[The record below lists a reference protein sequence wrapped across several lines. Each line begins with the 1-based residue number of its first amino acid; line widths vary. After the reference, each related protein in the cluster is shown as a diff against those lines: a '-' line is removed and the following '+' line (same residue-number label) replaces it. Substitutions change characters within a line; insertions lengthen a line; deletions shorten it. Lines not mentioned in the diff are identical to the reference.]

1 MYHVIFKKGSKSF
14 VYIASS
20 HLNMPLC
27 GAYIVYRWMS
37 VVMVAV
43 LYNSFLI
50 IARETFVQLET
61 LSITAWLLLDY
72 AADTIYLIDMVVQ
85 FFTSKFPSYIILN
98 YI

>member
-1 MYHVIFKKGSKSF
+1 M
-14 VYIASS
+14 
-20 HLNMPLC
+20 
-27 GAYIVYRWMS
+27 
-37 VVMVAV
+37 VMVAV

-85 FFTSKFPSYIILN
+85 FFTSKFPS
-98 YI
+98 